1 MSWHIRGV
9 SSSPSACEAE
19 TNVKKTGEVVAED
32 YGSYMINV
40 LINISDLCLKTN
52 YSAVLRLL
60 FLAAE
65 ISFLTYHSKNNYY
78 FGFVKP
84 AIKAT

>member
-9 SSSPSACEAE
+9 SSSPSACELK
-19 TNVKKTGEVVAED
+19 TNVKKTGEMVAED

-52 YSAVLRLL
+52 SAVLRLL